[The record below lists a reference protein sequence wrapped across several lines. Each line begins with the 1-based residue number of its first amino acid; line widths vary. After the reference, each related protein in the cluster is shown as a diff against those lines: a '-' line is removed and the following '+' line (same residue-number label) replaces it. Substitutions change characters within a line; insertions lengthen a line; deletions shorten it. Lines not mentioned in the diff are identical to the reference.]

1 MFSCEFCAIY
11 KNTFFLEHLWM
22 AASETGTEK
31 GVGILVQGKEFSV
44 RGEELILKPT
54 HLKSFIYFFFFFQHG

>member
-1 MFSCEFCAIY
+1 
-11 KNTFFLEHLWM
+11 M

-54 HLKSFIYFFFFFQHG
+54 HLKSFIYLFIFFNTVNRVEIFNPG

>member
-1 MFSCEFCAIY
+1 
-11 KNTFFLEHLWM
+11 M

-54 HLKSFIYFFFFFQHG
+54 HLKSFIYLFIYFFQHG